1 MSLARTSRL
10 DTVFLIHLLRC
21 SFEEYMEK
29 PTIGYVIVYMFPCS
43 LYIKRICKKGLLS
56 IPGKKKKKCSHSLGL
71 TRGKARED

>member
-1 MSLARTSRL
+1 
-10 DTVFLIHLLRC
+10 
-21 SFEEYMEK
+21 MEK